1 MVPILSQANK
11 PTGKFRLTKADK
23 ILPEYDLDL
32 AITVKDEQ
40 GKELIIPVWR
50 FIERYIR
57 ITDRNGNFCVFE
69 INDAQIQFYIEL
81 CEQKRSGKPMRVD
94 ILKARQL
101 GFSTFIAAVI
111 FVLTILVPNQTACIV
126 ADTAEHA
133 TNLFNK
139 YKFYYDCL
147 PDYFHRILPVK
158 ASNAKELKV
167 DYGMGQTSKVRVL
180 VQGENA
186 GRSDT
191 CQYLHLSEVAF
202 WQNIEDTTTSILQTV
217 DDNNPNSIIAYET
230 TANGVNYYKT
240 VWDADV
246 GGETGYKAL
255 FFAWCLDPKNRRPYD
270 GFKLFD
276 WEIKLMDKLGLDYEQ
291 IAWYRVQYNK
301 MRGNLEKLRQEFPS
315 TPIEAFIVSGTSVF
329 NMELLLERKAEILK
343 EAPLKQGF
351 FRYKKEVSI
360 DGSQIRV
367 TDIHWVDASRGEIKI
382 YEEPRDGH
390 PYIVNND
397 PAMGG
402 EDYFATQ
409 ILNNYTGCQVAR
421 YHKNKCDAD
430 EAALQMYCLL
440 RYYNGLLSPNGE
452 TINSSLASGETN
464 TTAYVLKTIYKC
476 GYRNIYQDQEYD
488 ALAGRYQDKFGYKTK
503 QNNRQV
509 QIELFAE
516 AFRDNPRMIKDYE
529 TICEMES
536 FQVVRNE
543 TTGKEKAQA
552 IGGKHDDLVMS
563 MCGAIYCRNA
573 QRSIP
578 TQKVEIKKPVAFDP
592 LNFGETDH
600 IQVKGDFQWD

>member
-1 MVPILSQANK
+1 MVPILNEANK
-11 PTGKFRLTKADK
+11 PTGRFRLTRADE
-23 ILPEYDLDL
+23 ILPKYDLDL
-32 AITVKDEQ
+32 AIAVTDENGKKLTV
-40 GKELIIPVWR
+40 PVWR
-50 FIERYIR
+50 FIELYLRL
-57 ITDRNGNFCVFE
+57 TDRNGVFRVFE
-69 INDAQIQFYIEL
+69 INDAQIEFYVEM
-81 CEQKRSGKPMRVD
+81 CEQKRSGQPIRVD

-147 PDYFHRILPVK
+147 PEYFHRVLPLK

-167 DYGMGQTSKVRVL
+167 AYGNGQSSKVRVL

-202 WQNIEDTTTSILQTV
+202 WQDIEDTTTSILQTV

-240 VWDADV
+240 VWDMDQ
-246 GGETGYKAL
+246 GGDTGYKAL
-255 FFAWCLDPKNRRPYD
+255 FFAWYLDPKNRRPYD
-270 GFKLFD
+270 GFQLFD
-276 WEIKLMDKLGLDYEQ
+276 WEKKLMDTLDLDLEQ

-343 EAPLKQGF
+343 ERPLKQGF
-351 FRYKKEVSI
+351 FRYKKEVNV

-367 TDIHWVDASRGEIKI
+367 TDIQWIDSERGEIKI
-382 YEEPRDGH
+382 FEEPREGH
-390 PYIVNND
+390 PYIANND

-409 ILNNYTGCQVAR
+409 VLNNYTGIQAAV

-430 EAALQMYCLL
+430 EASLQMYCLL
-440 RYYNGLLSPNGE
+440 RYYNGLGSKSGERPND
-452 TINSSLASGETN
+452 TLASGETN
-464 TTAYVLKTIYKC
+464 TTAYILKTLYKC
-476 GYRNIYQDQEYD
+476 GYRFIYQDQDYE
-488 ALAGRYQDKFGYKTK
+488 ALGGRFQDKFGYKTK
-503 QNNRQV
+503 QNNRQL

-516 AFRDNPRMIKDYE
+516 AFRDNPRMIKDYA
-529 TICEMES
+529 TICEMEN

-552 IGGKHDDLVMS
+552 VGGKHDDLVMS
-563 MCGAIYCRNA
+563 MCGALYCRGT
-573 QRSIP
+573 QRALPIKSVE
-578 TQKVEIKKPVAFDP
+578 QKKQQMFDP
-592 LNFGETDH
+592 LNFNEPH
-600 IQVKGDFQWD
+600 KVVVKGDFQWD